1 MVPEIFLTGPLCVEG
16 AGDPLHGLKTV
27 PVNLIEQCLKC
38 DRLQWTSPLSNPP
51 KNEPN
56 CGDGFKEDSVSS
68 EESTEPLCLP
78 VWLEGFLSLQVTK
91 KPLHEPSRA
100 AQSCF
105 SKQCSENSSLSQ
117 SSQTPST
124 DEERLKSEGSPVS
137 GDAPALPPCLPVGL
151 EGCLYVQDIKKPVH
165 ALKTTQAQTRKHC
178 NTLKTSPTTKGAARE
193 ENQGGENGIVSK
205 RCCPDELEKSI
216 HSQDIKTPPSPSKT
230 AKTLGKKSDVKIDN
244 LRPISQSLSPVEVRP
259 RCQKVFVSG
268 ETSAVQAFLPVELEE
283 SIFVQDIKNPWHE
296 SKTLQTQLNKQ
307 NLKCNDLQPVVNA
320 VATSNSEKQRSRDS
334 VVPGQS
340 CLPVGLERALYI
352 HDIKKPLHALGRARN
367 GFNKLS
373 LKLDSLLKTPES
385 THLKGEKKRL
395 REAVASGGAP
405 AGRHCVPVKLEETLS
420 VQDIKK
426 PAYQTR
432 SSHSRIN
439 KQNLKRD
446 NVHTKSPACKSS
458 NDKQKCRDALVL
470 EVAKTPVRLNES
482 LRVQAIKNPLR
493 EAKTSETQARFR
505 KQNLSSSKVPPSAR
519 PLLSRKEKLFL
530 EERPEEWY
538 SHNIGLER
546 CLNIQPIKN
555 PLHQSEAAQPC
566 LGKRCLRCD
575 KLLSMS
581 QAALHD
587 KKKLKCK
594 VSAVPGGCGP
604 AGQRHC
610 QENPAAQVR
619 TTKHLSKGS
628 DLHRPLHKA
637 IRKVRK

>member
-27 PVNLIEQCLKC
+27 PVHLIEQCLKC
-38 DRLQWTSPLSNPP
+38 DRLQWTSPLSDPP
-51 KNEPN
+51 KNKPN
-56 CGDGFKEDSVSS
+56 CGDGFKGDSVSS
-68 EESTEPLCLP
+68 GESAEPPCLP
-78 VWLEGFLSLQVTK
+78 VWLEGFLYLKVTK

-100 AQSCF
+100 AQSWF
-105 SKQCSENSSLSQ
+105 SRQCSENSSLSQ

-124 DEERLKSEGSPVS
+124 DEERLKSDGSPVA
-137 GDAPALPPCLPVGL
+137 GDAPALPQCLPVGL
-151 EGCLYVQDIKKPVH
+151 EACLYVQDIKKPVH
-165 ALKTTQAQTRKHC
+165 ALKTTQAQTRKPC
-178 NTLKTSPTTKGAARE
+178 NTLKTSPTTTGAARE
-193 ENQGGENGIVSK
+193 EDQGGESGIVSK

-216 HSQDIKTPPSPSKT
+216 YSQDIKTPLRPSKA
-230 AKTLGKKSDVKIDN
+230 AKTHGKKSDVKIDN

-307 NLKCNDLQPVVNA
+307 NLKCNNLQPVANA
-320 VATSNSEKQRSRDS
+320 ATSNSEKQRSQDS
-334 VVPGQS
+334 VVPGRP
-340 CLPVGLERALYI
+340 CLPAGLERALYI

-385 THLKGEKKRL
+385 THLRGEKKRL
-395 REAVASGGAP
+395 REAVVSGGAP

-420 VQDIKK
+420 VQDLRK

-432 SSHSRIN
+432 TSHGRIS

-446 NVHTKSPACKSS
+446 NVHTKSPACKSGK
-458 NDKQKCRDALVL
+458 DKQKCRDALVL
-470 EVAKTPVRLNES
+470 EAAKTPVRLNES

-493 EAKTSETQARFR
+493 EAKTSEAQPRFR
-505 KQNLSSSKVPPSAR
+505 KQNLTSSKVPPSAH
-519 PLLSRKEKLFL
+519 PPTSRKEKLFL
-530 EERPEEWY
+530 EEKPEEWY

-546 CLNIQPIKN
+546 CLNIQPIRN
-555 PLHQSEAAQPC
+555 PLHQSEAGQPC

-581 QAALHD
+581 HAALHD
-587 KKKLKCK
+587 MKKLKCK
-594 VSAVPGGCGP
+594 VGAAAGECGP

-610 QENPAAQVR
+610 QESQAAQVR
-619 TTKHLSKGS
+619 ATKHLMKGS

-637 IRKVRK
+637 MRKVRK